1 MGREKFAIMPNHSI
15 DDALEKE
22 RGEEKTQP
30 SAKRALKQTALT
42 SLWIAAVVM
51 VLDQLTKYWAVS
63 TLTFAEPVAVMPYLN
78 WTLAYNY
85 GAAFSFL
92 ADMGGW
98 QRWFFSGLALIVSV
112 VFIVWLSRLPKGFT
126 TEVWGINLIL
136 GGAIGNVIDRVLE
149 GRVTDFIDF
158 YIGTWHYA
166 TFNIADMAISV
177 GAALLIFSEFF
188 LKPKLEKA
196 KKESESTVP

>member
-1 MGREKFAIMPNHSI
+1 MSENKLSSTAV
-15 DDALEKE
+15 
-22 RGEEKTQP
+22 KTVW
-30 SAKRALKQTALT
+30 L
-42 SLWIAAVVM
+42 AV
-51 VLDQLTKYWAVS
+51 LIIIIDQLTKIWAVD
-63 TLTFAEPVAVMPYLN
+63 TLVFGEPVAVMSNLN

-98 QRWFFSGLALIVSV
+98 QRWFFTALAAAVTLILTL
-112 VFIVWLSRLPKGFT
+112 WLKKLPNKLNVET
-126 TEVWGINLIL
+126 VGINLVL

-166 TFNIADMAISV
+166 TFNVADMAITA
-177 GAALLIFSEFF
+177 GAGLLILSELI
-188 LKPKLEKA
+188 LKPRAEKKA
-196 KKESESTVP
+196 KQAEQAE

>member
-1 MGREKFAIMPNHSI
+1 MPDLMPDTGLEGANSNKGGEKKSPPKG
-15 DDALEKE
+15 L
-22 RGEEKTQP
+22 T
-30 SAKRALKQTALT
+30 QTALM
-42 SLWIAAVVM
+42 SVWVALLVVM
-51 VLDQLTKYWAVS
+51 VDQLTKYWAVS
-63 TLTFAEPVAVMPYLN
+63 TLTFAEPVAVIPHLN

-98 QRWFFSGLALIVSV
+98 QRWFFSGIAVIVSV
-112 VFIVWLSRLPKGFT
+112 VFIVWLSRLPHRFT
-126 TEVWGINLIL
+126 VEVWGINLVL

-166 TFNIADMAISV
+166 TFNVADMAISV
-177 GAALLIFSEFF
+177 GAVLLIFSEFF
-188 LKPKLEKA
+188 VKPKRSDLLDK
-196 KKESESTVP
+196 SE

>member
-1 MGREKFAIMPNHSI
+1 MPKDTSEQITELLAPETEAGEKKFPPLTN
-15 DDALEKE
+15 K
-22 RGEEKTQP
+22 
-30 SAKRALKQTALT
+30 ALKQSALT
-42 SLWIAAVVM
+42 SLWVAVVLV

-112 VFIVWLSRLPKGFT
+112 VFVVWLYRLPKGLT
-126 TEVWGINLIL
+126 AEVWGINLIL
-136 GGAIGNVIDRVLE
+136 GGAIGNVIDRLLE

-188 LKPKLEKA
+188 LKPKLEKN
-196 KKESESTVP
+196 K

>member
-1 MGREKFAIMPNHSI
+1 MSGNKITS
-15 DDALEKE
+15 
-22 RGEEKTQP
+22 
-30 SAKRALKQTALT
+30 TALT
-42 SLWIAAVVM
+42 TLWITLLVIVF
-51 VLDQLTKYWAVS
+51 DQLTKFWAVS
-63 TLTFAEPVAVMPYLN
+63 NLTFAEPVTVMPYLN

-98 QRWFFSGLALIVSV
+98 QRWFFAGLALVVSSV
-112 VFIVWLSRLPKGFT
+112 LMVWLAKLPKALNI
-126 TEVWGINLIL
+126 EVLGINLVL

-166 TFNIADMAISV
+166 TFNVADMAITI
-177 GAALLIFSEFF
+177 GAGLLLLSELI
-188 LKPKLEKA
+188 LKPRQENKVKQADLVE
-196 KKESESTVP
+196 

>member
-1 MGREKFAIMPNHSI
+1 MSEKP
-15 DDALEKE
+15 
-22 RGEEKTQP
+22 
-30 SAKRALKQTALT
+30 LT
-42 SLWIAAVVM
+42 STAVKTLWLAIIVIVI
-51 VLDQLTKYWAVS
+51 DQITKLWAVD
-63 TLTFAEPVAVMPYLN
+63 TLVFGEPVAVMSNLN

-98 QRWFFSGLALIVSV
+98 QRWFFTGLATV
-112 VFIVWLSRLPKGFT
+112 VTVILVWWLKSLPNKLNVET
-126 TEVWGINLIL
+126 IGINLVL

-166 TFNIADMAISV
+166 TFNVADMAITA
-177 GAALLIFSEFF
+177 GAGLLILSELV
-188 LKPKLEKA
+188 LKPRALKKA
-196 KKESESTVP
+196 KQAE

>member
-1 MGREKFAIMPNHSI
+1 MPNDSTPN
-15 DDALEKE
+15 EFGKE
-22 RGEEKTQP
+22 GGGKKPQP
-30 SAKRALKQTALT
+30 LVSRSLKQTALT
-42 SLWIAAVVM
+42 SLWVAAVL
-51 VLDQLTKYWAVS
+51 VLVDQLTKYWAVS

-188 LKPKLEKA
+188 IKPKLKKA
-196 KKESESTVP
+196 KKESEPESGK

>member
-1 MGREKFAIMPNHSI
+1 MSENTLSSTAVKTLWLAVLVIVI
-15 DDALEKE
+15 D
-22 RGEEKTQP
+22 Q
-30 SAKRALKQTALT
+30 
-42 SLWIAAVVM
+42 I
-51 VLDQLTKYWAVS
+51 TKIWAVN
-63 TLTFAEPVAVMPYLN
+63 TLVFGEPVAVMSNLN

-98 QRWFFSGLALIVSV
+98 QRWFFTALATGVTVIL
-112 VFIVWLSRLPKGFT
+112 VWWLKKLPNKLNVET
-126 TEVWGINLIL
+126 LGINLVL

-166 TFNIADMAISV
+166 TFNVADMAITA
-177 GAALLIFSEFF
+177 GAGLLILSELV
-188 LKPKLEKA
+188 LKPRALKKAEQAEKA
-196 KKESESTVP
+196 Q